1 MIVSGDTD
9 FGELLAIA
17 NVSAPSF
24 VLFRRQGHRRASEL
38 AELLL
43 LNLDA
48 VAEDLASGAV
58 VVFDRDRIRIRR
70 LPFRPIV

>member
-1 MIVSGDTD
+1 MSEAKDPEILKLAVELSRVIVSGDTD

-24 VLFRRQGHRRASEL
+24 VLCRRQDHRRASEL

-48 VAEDLASGAV
+48 VDQLLDGS
-58 VVFDRDRIRIRR
+58 
-70 LPFRPIV
+70 